1 MNNEDTP
8 QNHTFI
14 QQIHIND
21 DTSMT
26 TNDFDRY
33 ANVIIINTFTISMI
47 ILEK

>member
-14 QQIHIND
+14 QQMHIND

-33 ANVIIINTFTISMI
+33 AVCDNNKYF
-47 ILEK
+47 